1 MRAPG
6 AFRLR
11 AVPWRKSGRSFGMER
26 YKVVV
31 TDAAKADI
39 RAAAR
44 YIAVELRQPDTAEKL
59 LDRFDAEIAS
69 LETMPQSH
77 GLVHD
82 DDLAGRGIRMTMA
95 GNYMLFFL
103 ADRSESTVTILR
115 VLHGRRDWIGILTG
129 QLERGS

>member
-1 MRAPG
+1 
-6 AFRLR
+6 
-11 AVPWRKSGRSFGMER
+11 MER

-44 YIAVELRQPDTAEKL
+44 YIAVELRQPDTAGNL
-59 LDRFDAEIAS
+59 LDRFDEEIAV

-82 DDLAGRGIRMTMA
+82 DDLADRGIRMTMA

-103 ADRSESTVTILR
+103 ADRSASTVTILR
-115 VLHGRRDWIGILTG
+115 VLHGRRDWINILKTLR
-129 QLERGS
+129 QN